1 MSLLDKAIA
10 AITPSESDD
19 DRIQARARA
28 RSAAAGSGWLTA
40 ILDHHLQIEQA
51 FDAVKAASSAT
62 SRRAKQ
68 KWLGA
73 VLTAHSIAEE
83 SAIYPAMAM
92 TEQKHHSTVAYAEQS
107 AAKVQMA
114 VLDDLEPMSQ
124 VYLDR
129 LEHVRGAV
137 AHHVYEEEG
146 NWFPALRGQ
155 ADPERQGRMTRRY
168 REEFERYM
176 SGDAKAA

>member
-10 AITPSESDD
+10 AITPPESDD
-19 DRIQARARA
+19 DRSKARAKARA
-28 RSAAAGSGWLTA
+28 AAAGSGWLTA
-40 ILDHHLQIEQA
+40 VLDHHLQVEQA
-51 FDAVKAASSAT
+51 FDAVKSASSAAT
-62 SRRAKQ
+62 RRAKQ

-73 VLTAHSIAEE
+73 LLTAHSIAEE
-83 SAIYPAMAM
+83 SAIYPAMAL
-92 TEQKHHSTVAYAEQS
+92 TEQKHHSTEAYAEQS

-114 VLDDLEPMSQ
+114 ALDDLEPMSQ
-124 VYLDR
+124 GYLDKI
-129 LEHVRGAV
+129 EHLRGAV

-146 NWFPALRGQ
+146 TWFPALREQ